1 MAKRKNTKSTKK
13 ANELPKVHKELEG
26 FDIRINSFGEITST
40 FDMDKINEF
49 LNRNVEDKKLKDRD
63 DLPGVKKV
71 RNRRRRSYH
80 STTWMWRRKK
90 NNYRIPLDQHYA
102 LTRN

>member
-1 MAKRKNTKSTKK
+1 MAKRKNTKTGKK
-13 ANELPKVHKELEG
+13 TSELPKVHKELEG

-63 DLPGVKKV
+63 DIPGLKSEETEEDDNDRLDVDDLPF
-71 RNRRRRSYH
+71 NE
-80 STTWMWRRKK
+80 
-90 NNYRIPLDQHYA
+90 LEEEE
-102 LTRN
+102 

>member
-1 MAKRKNTKSTKK
+1 MAKRKNTRSTKK

-63 DLPGVKKV
+63 DLPGVKK
-71 RNRRRRSYH
+71 SEEPEEEEL
-80 STTWMWRRKK
+80 S
-90 NNYRIPLDQHYA
+90 LDN
-102 LTRN
+102 LDVEEEEE